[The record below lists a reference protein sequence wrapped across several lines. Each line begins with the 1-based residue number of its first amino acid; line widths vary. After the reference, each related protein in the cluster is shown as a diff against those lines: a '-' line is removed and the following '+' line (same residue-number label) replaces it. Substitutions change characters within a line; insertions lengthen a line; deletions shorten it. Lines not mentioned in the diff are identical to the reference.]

1 METGRIKFIKFPL
14 AKSKGVP
21 LAVPP
26 KTPPKAPSYTNKKNA
41 EIIKFGNSASGLLTT
56 HKIIRFVRICNCT
69 KKDLFDFIISQSF
82 LLPL

>member
-26 KTPPKAPSYTNKKNA
+26 KTPPQAPSYTNKKKA
-41 EIIKFGNSASGLLTT
+41 EIIKFGNSASGRLTT
-56 HKIIRFVRICNCT
+56 LKTIRFVRICNCT
-69 KKDLFDFIISQSF
+69 KKDLFDFIISHSF